1 MQEKYMEIAMEEAE
15 KAYKKNEVPVGCV
28 IVKNN
33 KILAKTHNLKENKH
47 SALYHAELI
56 AIKKVSKKLKN
67 WRLIDCEMYITMQPC
82 PMCASAIK
90 QSRIKKIYYGTDN
103 KNNNISNEILNEND
117 INEKIEIIPY
127 ILEDKC
133 KEIVRNIFH
142 LKDISKDEEIFLEKQ
157 SGISVV
163 EWKRI
168 VEEFNYGVK
177 KNEEEL
183 FQEYAMDANCMPFAP

>member
-1 MQEKYMEIAMEEAE
+1 MQEKYMEIAIKEAE

-133 KEIVRNIFH
+133 KEIVQKF
-142 LKDISKDEEIFLEKQ
+142 FEKQ
-157 SGISVV
+157 R
-163 EWKRI
+163 K
-168 VEEFNYGVK
+168 
-177 KNEEEL
+177 
-183 FQEYAMDANCMPFAP
+183 

>member
-1 MQEKYMEIAMEEAE
+1 MQEKYMEIAIKQAE

-103 KNNNISNEILNEND
+103 KNNNISNKILNEND

-133 KEIVRNIFH
+133 KKIVQKF
-142 LKDISKDEEIFLEKQ
+142 FEKQ
-157 SGISVV
+157 R
-163 EWKRI
+163 K
-168 VEEFNYGVK
+168 
-177 KNEEEL
+177 
-183 FQEYAMDANCMPFAP
+183 

>member
-103 KNNNISNEILNEND
+103 KNNNISNEILNRND

-133 KEIVRNIFH
+133 KEIVQKF
-142 LKDISKDEEIFLEKQ
+142 FEKQ
-157 SGISVV
+157 R
-163 EWKRI
+163 K
-168 VEEFNYGVK
+168 
-177 KNEEEL
+177 
-183 FQEYAMDANCMPFAP
+183 

>member
-1 MQEKYMEIAMEEAE
+1 MQEKYMEIAMKEAE

-103 KNNNISNEILNEND
+103 KNNNISNKILNEND

-133 KEIVRNIFH
+133 KKIVQKF
-142 LKDISKDEEIFLEKQ
+142 FEKQ
-157 SGISVV
+157 R
-163 EWKRI
+163 K
-168 VEEFNYGVK
+168 
-177 KNEEEL
+177 
-183 FQEYAMDANCMPFAP
+183 

>member
-1 MQEKYMEIAMEEAE
+1 MQEKYMEIAIKEAK

-28 IVKNN
+28 VVKNN
-33 KILAKTHNLKENKH
+33 KILAKTHNLKENKC

-103 KNNNISNEILNEND
+103 KNNNLSNKILNEND

-127 ILEDKC
+127 VLEDKC
-133 KEIVRNIFH
+133 KKIVQKF
-142 LKDISKDEEIFLEKQ
+142 FEKQ
-157 SGISVV
+157 R
-163 EWKRI
+163 K
-168 VEEFNYGVK
+168 
-177 KNEEEL
+177 
-183 FQEYAMDANCMPFAP
+183 

>member
-1 MQEKYMEIAMEEAE
+1 MQEKYMEIAIKQAE

-117 INEKIEIIPY
+117 INEKIEIVPY

-133 KEIVRNIFH
+133 KEIVQKF
-142 LKDISKDEEIFLEKQ
+142 FEKQ
-157 SGISVV
+157 R
-163 EWKRI
+163 K
-168 VEEFNYGVK
+168 
-177 KNEEEL
+177 
-183 FQEYAMDANCMPFAP
+183 

>member
-1 MQEKYMEIAMEEAE
+1 MQEKYMEIAMKEAE

-103 KNNNISNEILNEND
+103 KNNNISNKILNEND

-133 KEIVRNIFH
+133 KEIVQKF
-142 LKDISKDEEIFLEKQ
+142 FEKQ
-157 SGISVV
+157 R
-163 EWKRI
+163 K
-168 VEEFNYGVK
+168 
-177 KNEEEL
+177 
-183 FQEYAMDANCMPFAP
+183 

>member
-1 MQEKYMEIAMEEAE
+1 MQEKYMEIAIKQAE

-33 KILAKTHNLKENKH
+33 KILTKTHNLKENKH

-82 PMCASAIK
+82 PICASAIK

-117 INEKIEIIPY
+117 INEKIEIVPY

-133 KEIVRNIFH
+133 KEIVQKF
-142 LKDISKDEEIFLEKQ
+142 FEKQ
-157 SGISVV
+157 R
-163 EWKRI
+163 K
-168 VEEFNYGVK
+168 
-177 KNEEEL
+177 
-183 FQEYAMDANCMPFAP
+183 